1 MQIEQIDKNMV
12 VDANITQED
21 IVWYDILQPPF
32 SIHGLIFDSDDNGFV
47 RMPRSVART
56 VSGSVNDLNR
66 RTSGGRVRF
75 RTDSDYIAIRAELR
89 GHRLMPHMPLLS
101 QSGFDL
107 YRNNVFHRAFM
118 PPFDLHNDYCCERP
132 VAAGEADYMI
142 NFPLYR
148 GVRHLY
154 VALRK
159 GAKLLPAT
167 PYTHEKPVVF
177 YGSSIT
183 AGACSGRP
191 GMSYVNTLCRRLDT
205 EYVNLGFSGSC
216 LAEPPMAE
224 YLAGLDMS
232 VFVYDF
238 DHNAKSAEQLAD
250 RHKPLFDRVRQSH
263 PDLPIILASAPD
275 LPFDPPKFAA
285 RREVVLDTYRKA
297 VVAGDQNVYFVDG
310 ATVLGDDWD
319 NCLTDGVHP
328 NDLGQYRMA
337 DSFEAVFRQFWK

>member
-1 MQIEQIDKNMV
+1 MQIEQIDKNMI
-12 VDANITQED
+12 VDSNITQED

-32 SIHGLIFDSDDNGFV
+32 SVHGLIFDTENDGFL
-47 RMPRSVART
+47 RMPQEIARI
-56 VSGSVNDLNR
+56 VSPSVNDLVR

-89 GHRLMPHMPLLS
+89 GHRLMPHMPLLA

-107 YRNNVFHRAFM
+107 YRDNVFHRAFM
-118 PPFDLHNDYCCERP
+118 PPFDLQNDYGCERS

-167 PYTHEKPVVF
+167 PYTREKPVVF

-183 AGACSGRP
+183 AGACAGRP
-191 GMSYVNTLCRRLDT
+191 GLSYVNTLCRNLDT
-205 EYVNLGFSGSC
+205 DYVNLGFSGSC
-216 LAEPPMAE
+216 KAEPAMAQ
-224 YLAGLDMS
+224 YLANLNMS
-232 VFVYDF
+232 VFVYDY
-238 DHNAKSAEQLAD
+238 DHNAPSAEYLE
-250 RHKPLFDRVRQSH
+250 RTHKPLFDLVRKTH
-263 PDLPIILASAPD
+263 PDLPIILASAPE

-285 RREVVLDTYRKA
+285 RREVVLDTYHQARA
-297 VVAGDQNVYFVDG
+297 AGDENVYFVDG
-310 ATVLGDDWD
+310 ATVLADDWD

-337 DSFEAVFRQFWK
+337 KAFEQIFKEIWK